1 MRLQCEPKAGFTFLE
16 EIKQSQ
22 RKIMEAEQLKYQNTL
37 TFLKTDSVIRL
48 KISERRKKVRELAKL
63 GLTQK
68 EIASDPKINVSERQ
82 VRRDIKAIREDYG
95 LL

>member
-1 MRLQCEPKAGFTFLE
+1 LRLQTKSIIRFESLE
-16 EIKQSQ
+16 DIKQFQ
-22 RKIMEAEQLKYQNTL
+22 KKLMELEDLKYQNPL

-48 KISERRKKVRELAKL
+48 KISVRRERIRELAKL

-68 EIASDPKINVSERQ
+68 EIASDRRINVGERQ
-82 VRRDIKAIREDYG
+82 VRRDIKAIREDLD